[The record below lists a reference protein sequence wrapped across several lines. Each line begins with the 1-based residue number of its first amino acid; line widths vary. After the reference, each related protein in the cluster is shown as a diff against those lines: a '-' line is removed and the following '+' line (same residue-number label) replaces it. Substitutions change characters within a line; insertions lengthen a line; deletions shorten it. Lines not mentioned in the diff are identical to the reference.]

1 MDKSSTL
8 GGERMRVETV
18 EEHEDGSAD
27 VVLKDLSPQELAL
40 LVKEGFIAII
50 KRSLDKIE
58 SEGTKNNE

>member
-1 MDKSSTL
+1 
-8 GGERMRVETV
+8 MRVETA

-27 VVLKDLSPQELAL
+27 VVLKDISPQELAL
-40 LVKEGFIAII
+40 LVNEGFIAII